1 MDPQLNA
8 ALNESAALLQS
19 LLKQLEREKD
29 EMPLCVRGE
38 ILEEYLKAT
47 ELAVKKAGQAKH
59 RLLQLQSELRTM
71 S

>member
-1 MDPQLNA
+1 MDPQLNS
-8 ALNESAALLQS
+8 ALNESAALLQN
-19 LLKQLEREKD
+19 LIRQLELEKD

-47 ELAVKKAGQAKH
+47 ELAAKKANKMKR
-59 RLLQLQSELRTM
+59 RLLQLQAELQAM